1 MPRMRDHKL
10 HCEFKSLK
18 VPQMSVAEDGSQNI
32 KLCTK
37 TSSTTSEKRNFSFTS
52 VIGQKEAVL
61 DTATE
66 FEQ

>member
-1 MPRMRDHKL
+1 MPRVKDNKL
-10 HCEFKSLK
+10 NCKFKSST
-18 VPQMSVAEDGSQNI
+18 VSQMSVAKDGSQNI

-52 VIGQKEAVL
+52 VIGQTMAVL

-66 FEQ
+66 FED